1 MVKEPTVE
9 ALLNRFR
16 EELQSAL
23 YPFLVV
29 SIIER
34 NGSASREEIRDE
46 IAKLTDGTVAVAIPS
61 HNRQVG
67 RLSKTF
73 RLIEPSGREN
83 NPSLV
88 RYRLTK
94 KGKRLYAE
102 TLKRVVYPL
111 GKILPIS

>member
-1 MVKEPTVE
+1 MAEEPTVDV
-9 ALLNRFR
+9 LLDRFR
-16 EELQSAL
+16 TELQSVL

-29 SIIER
+29 SMIEK
-34 NGSASREEIRDE
+34 NDSATREEIRDE
-46 IAKLTDGTVAVAIPS
+46 ITKLTDETIKVAIPS

-67 RLSKTF
+67 RLAKTF
-73 RLIEPSGREN
+73 RLIEPSGKEN

-102 TLKRVVYPL
+102 TLKRAIYPL
-111 GKILPIS
+111 GKILPTS